1 MSVFDYDAFEAA
13 PLRTEPYEHI
23 VVPGFVRSEL
33 LGAIARDYPE
43 IQDTGSH
50 PIETLRF
57 GPAFEAF
64 WKDVQSDEFRRRF
77 ERKFGIDL
85 TGHPMMATTREY
97 IESADG
103 AIHTDSKTKV
113 ITILFYFNPEWPHA
127 GGRLRILRSP
137 TDLEDYADEIA
148 PLDGLMLAFKRSS
161 KSFHGHLPHAGHR
174 RMVQIHWVNPKRVE
188 RNEEKRR
195 TLRWRLKKLLR
206 LG

>member
-1 MSVFDYDAFEAA
+1 MSVFDYDAFDAA
-13 PLRTEPYEHI
+13 PHRSEPYEHI
-23 VVPGFVRSEL
+23 VVPGFVRREL
-33 LGAIARDYPE
+33 LAAIARDYPE

-50 PIETLRF
+50 PIESLRF
-57 GPAFEAF
+57 GSAFEAF
-64 WKDVQSDEFRRRF
+64 WKDVQSDEFRHHF

-85 TGHPMMATTREY
+85 TGHPMMATAREY

-127 GGRLRILRSP
+127 GGRLRILRSA
-137 TDLEDYADEIA
+137 TNLEDYSDEIA
-148 PLDGLMLAFKRSS
+148 PLDGLMLAFKRSE

-174 RMVQIHWVNPKRVE
+174 RMVQIHWVDPKRVE